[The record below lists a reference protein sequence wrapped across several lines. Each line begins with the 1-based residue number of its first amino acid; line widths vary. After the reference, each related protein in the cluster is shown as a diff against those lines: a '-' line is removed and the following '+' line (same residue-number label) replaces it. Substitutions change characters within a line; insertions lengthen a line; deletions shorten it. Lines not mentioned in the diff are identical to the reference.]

1 VHDVTDFA
9 PLPIPFAAVATDVE
23 TGERVILDRGHLGRS
38 ILASM
43 TSPGVFAPVEI
54 EGRFLV
60 DGGMADNLPVEVVRA
75 MGEGGQERLYLTLG
89 RTF

>member
-1 VHDVTDFA
+1 VSDFA
-9 PLPIPFAAVATDVE
+9 QLPIPFAAVATDVE
-23 TGERVILDRGHLGRS
+23 TGERVSLDRGDLGRS

-43 TSPGVFAPVEI
+43 TIPGVFAPVEI

-60 DGGMADNLPVEVVRA
+60 DGGLADNLPVEVVRA